1 MEPPLTNQ
9 PILLFLHGV
18 GDGDQ
23 SNSWSSCLSDS
34 LTRIEYPDLG
44 TISVIAPKFANAL
57 KGSDEEVPLPAV
69 TIKQPVR
76 DAAAKNRRDFERRE
90 GAIEFRLGRND
101 RGSGQIGG
109 DVVINTALGLPFFK
123 QAHNYLNKPDVR
135 SQVLTRILS
144 KLPDSGRLV
153 IVGHSLGSV
162 IAADL
167 LRRLPVGLEVVG
179 MVTIGSPLA
188 NGNFNVDKLRESMTE
203 PPTNLAWW
211 VNFWDANDSVAA
223 RRGVSSSFPWLID
236 LRVDGKKLM
245 PQAHAAVEY
254 LSDARVAEAIGF
266 ALFGSKSKELAYVE
280 KALDVPLDDAE
291 RLVLLALRYSY
302 LIKMRLEGDLKERYA
317 GALRQVQAT
326 VIEGIRQRNEHLKRP
341 MPSAVA
347 DLAFDLSDPNMP
359 VPEPVPS
366 SHLPKDDA
374 VIALTVLAAENIIR
388 PFEITI
394 PKDTQQAALQDLA
407 AEMGLGSQY
416 GADVFDS
423 AKLAQETLS
432 GRRMNW
438 LRWGLLGAGAAAI
451 VVATGGLALAAGAG
465 LAGAALVTS
474 ALATFGPGGMIGG
487 LLTAGTLVAAG
498 GGGIAFSLA
507 SPGITA
513 ETLEAVIERQL
524 AAAIL
529 RQKQHLKQD
538 SAVWRNLV
546 ETEIQVRRERERL
559 DEFSDESAPLLKE
572 LKRKLDV
579 IERALKYL
587 NENGIAPEADI

>member
-1 MEPPLTNQ
+1 
-9 PILLFLHGV
+9 
-18 GDGDQ
+18 
-23 SNSWSSCLSDS
+23 
-34 LTRIEYPDLG
+34 
-44 TISVIAPKFANAL
+44 
-57 KGSDEEVPLPAV
+57 
-69 TIKQPVR
+69 
-76 DAAAKNRRDFERRE
+76 
-90 GAIEFRLGRND
+90 
-101 RGSGQIGG
+101 
-109 DVVINTALGLPFFK
+109 
-123 QAHNYLNKPDVR
+123 
-135 SQVLTRILS
+135 
-144 KLPDSGRLV
+144 
-153 IVGHSLGSV
+153 
-162 IAADL
+162 
-167 LRRLPVGLEVVG
+167 
-179 MVTIGSPLA
+179 
-188 NGNFNVDKLRESMTE
+188 MTE

-211 VNFWDANDSVAA
+211 VNFWNANDSVAA

-236 LRVDGKKLM
+236 FRVDGKKVM

-254 LSDARVAEAIGF
+254 LSDVRVAEAIGY
-266 ALFGSKSKELAYVE
+266 ALFGSKSKELTRVE
-280 KALDVPLDDAE
+280 MALDVPLDDTE
-291 RLVLLALRYSY
+291 RLVLLALRYAY
-302 LIKMRLEGDLKERYA
+302 LIKMRLEGDLRERYT

-326 VIEGIRQRNEHLKRP
+326 VVEGIRQRNEHLKRP
-341 MPSAVA
+341 MPSTLAE
-347 DLAFDLSDPNMP
+347 LAFDLSDPYAP

-366 SHLPKDDA
+366 SHLPKDKA
-374 VIALTVLAAENIIR
+374 VVALTVLAAENIIR

-394 PKDTQQAALQDLA
+394 PKDKQQAAMEDLA

-438 LRWGLLGAGAAAI
+438 FKWGLLGAGAAAI

-529 RQKQHLKQD
+529 RQKQQLKQD
-538 SAVWRNLV
+538 PAVWRNLV

-579 IERALKYL
+579 IERALRYL
-587 NENGIAPEADI
+587 DENGLAPNADIETM